1 MGITEFLLQASKL
14 NATDVYITPGRAPIF
29 RINGSVIPIDSPQI
43 GLHLEQNQQA
53 QAAPLRP
60 QDTDAMMREISTP
73 EQYAKFLEHG
83 ELDFSYS
90 IPGAIRVR
98 VNVFKQRGSVALA
111 VRLLKNEILSFS
123 ELGLPRVL
131 EDLSRRRHGL
141 VLITGPTGSGKSTT
155 LASMIELMNRE
166 RQLHIITL
174 EDPIEYLFKH
184 NMCTINQ
191 REIGEDTRS
200 FSTALRASLRAH
212 PDVIMVGELHDLKTI
227 SIALKASET
236 GHLVLATLHTKGAPE
251 TIDRISDVFPPYQQQ
266 QVRIQLAGVLEGV
279 LSQLLL
285 PKADRSGL
293 VVAVEVLVTSPATR
307 NVIREGKTYQLLS
320 HIQTGIKHGMISL
333 DTNLKELYQKGLI
346 DKTEALYSARDPENL
361 KLELDQIRQNKPSG
375 FA

>member
-1 MGITEFLLQASKL
+1 
-14 NATDVYITPGRAPIF
+14 
-29 RINGSVIPIDSPQI
+29 VIPIDSPQI

-251 TIDRISDVFPPYQQQ
+251 TIDRIIDVFPPYQQQ